1 MKEMVQEKVKLLH
14 TSGPGQLLR
23 CTVLEVLLL
32 MQPLT
37 HSSGAAAIHRCPS
50 RC

>member
-1 MKEMVQEKVKLLH
+1 VKLLH

-23 CTVLEVLLL
+23 CTVLKVLLL

-37 HSSGAAAIHRCPS
+37 DCSGVVAIHRCPS